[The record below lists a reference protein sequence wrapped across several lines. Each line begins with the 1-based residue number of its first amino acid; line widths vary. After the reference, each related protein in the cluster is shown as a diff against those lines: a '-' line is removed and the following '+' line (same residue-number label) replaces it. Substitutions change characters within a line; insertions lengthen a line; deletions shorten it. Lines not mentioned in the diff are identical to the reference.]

1 MKNLRYNTV
10 DMKLIFAQG
19 NPGKE
24 YENTRHNIGFLA
36 LDYYASRRGL
46 QFKTKQKFNAQ
57 IAEIPSE
64 NEKTLLVK
72 PLTYYNETGVC
83 AQEMT
88 NFYKIPNK
96 NILVVHDDLALPFG
110 TLRTR
115 EKGSSAGNNGIK
127 SLNTHLGENYH
138 RLRIGTWNER
148 VDRSSSIDFVLSKFN
163 ADESEKLINDVLPKA
178 TEIIDDFIGG
188 NHVSTSHKV

>member
-1 MKNLRYNTV
+1 
-10 DMKLIFAQG
+10 MKLIFAQG
-19 NPGKE
+19 NPGLE
-24 YENTRHNIGFLA
+24 YEKTRHNIGFLA
-36 LDYYASRRGL
+36 LDYYASRLGVHF
-46 QFKTKQKFNAQ
+46 QTKQKFNAD
-57 IAEIPSE
+57 IAEISSG

-83 AQEMT
+83 ALAVST
-88 NFYKIPNK
+88 YYKIPNE

-138 RLRIGTWNER
+138 RLRIGTWNELA
-148 VDRSSSIDFVLSKFN
+148 DRSSSFDFVLSKFN
-163 ADESEKLINDVLPKA
+163 AEESEKLNNDVFPKT
-178 TEIIDDFIGG
+178 TEIIDEFISG
-188 NHVSTSHKV
+188 NHALTSHKV